1 MSVFWVSDPG
11 VTRRCGAALATL
23 ALCLALPLG
32 ALSARD
38 ATAASA
44 ATRDSVR
51 TARRVVIDESGVR
64 IHTLSGDSV
73 IESSG
78 NTERENDV
86 TIVPRRN
93 GHRVHISE
101 HAITIDD
108 KDSDHDA
115 SGVNVDTDGSDMV
128 RVFADAE
135 VPRGEHVDGDVVAVF
150 GSVTVHGDVAGSVVA
165 VFGSVKLD
173 TSATVHGDAVAIGGA
188 LDAPTG
194 SVVEG
199 NSVSLGLLP
208 LAWGLPALPVV
219 LGMILAGWLSM
230 LFLAWLLH
238 LLFADRMERA
248 AQTASRR
255 TGLSLLM
262 GFISAPLMVLAC
274 VLLLVTVLG
283 IPFAFLLPIAY
294 AVLTLAGQLAATY
307 VLGSKLMRRRL
318 GDPWAFTP
326 IVTGT
331 LFIAAFFVI
340 GAFFASGTGFVRT
353 AALFFDL
360 LGALLLAGLTVIG
373 TGAFLVS
380 RFGSRPSA
388 SASGALGA
396 PGAVVVPAGPVS

>member
-1 MSVFWVSDPG
+1 MSVSWASDPG
-11 VTRRCGAALATL
+11 VMSRRRAALAAL
-23 ALCLALPLG
+23 AFCLALPLG
-32 ALSARD
+32 ALSVRA
-38 ATAASA
+38 ATAAA
-44 ATRDSVR
+44 ARDTVR

-78 NTERENDV
+78 STEHENNV

-108 KDSDHDA
+108 KDSENDA

-150 GSVTVHGDVAGSVVA
+150 GSVTVHGEVAGSVVA

-188 LDAPTG
+188 LVAPSG

-208 LAWGLPALPVV
+208 LAWGLPALPIV

-388 SASGALGA
+388 GASGALAA
-396 PGAVVVPAGPVS
+396 PGAVIAPAGPAS

>member
-1 MSVFWVSDPG
+1 MSVFWDSDGRAPRG
-11 VTRRCGAALATL
+11 LNRRVLALAL
-23 ALCLALPLG
+23 VL
-32 ALSARD
+32 
-38 ATAASA
+38 ASA
-44 ATRDSVR
+44 LLWLAPAAGIAAGRDSTR
-51 TARRVVIDESGVR
+51 TARRVVIDDSGVR
-64 IHTLSGDSV
+64 IHTLSGDSL
-73 IESSG
+73 IESSDSEPG
-78 NTERENDV
+78 ETV
-86 TIVPRRN
+86 TTRHG

-108 KDSDHDA
+108 NNPSRHDGLVSVDS
-115 SGVNVDTDGSDMV
+115 DGSDMV

-135 VPRGEHVDGDVVAVF
+135 VPHGEHVDGDVVAVF
-150 GSVTVHGDVAGSVVA
+150 GSVTVRGEVSGSAVA

-173 TSATVHGDAVAIGGA
+173 TSATVHGDAVAIGGG
-188 LDAPTG
+188 LEAPPG
-194 SVVEG
+194 AVVEG

-208 LAWGLPALPVV
+208 MAWGLPALPIV

-230 LFLAWLLH
+230 LFLGWLLH
-238 LLFADRMERA
+238 LLFADRMMRA

-262 GFISAPLMVLAC
+262 GFVSAPLMVLAC

-307 VLGSKLMRRRL
+307 VLGSKLMRRQL
-318 GDPWAFTP
+318 GEPWAFGP
-326 IVTGT
+326 IVIGT
-331 LFIAAFFVI
+331 LFIGAFFVI
-340 GAFFASGTGFVRT
+340 GALFASGSGFMRT

-380 RFGSRPSA
+380 RFGARISPPQ
-388 SASGALGA
+388 SGAVMPAA
-396 PGAVVVPAGPVS
+396 PGAIPASPASS

>member
-1 MSVFWVSDPG
+1 MSVFSVSERRGPG
-11 VTRRCGAALATL
+11 GLKRRFAALALML
-23 ALCLALPLG
+23 ALLLAPAAG
-32 ALSARD
+32 MAAARD
-38 ATAASA
+38 T
-44 ATRDSVR
+44 TRS
-51 TARRVVIDESGVR
+51 ARRVVIDDQGVR
-64 IHTLSGDSV
+64 IHTLSGDSL

-78 NTERENDV
+78 PGETV
-86 TIVPRRN
+86 TARHG
-93 GHRVHISE
+93 GHRVQISD
-101 HAITIDD
+101 HAITIDGHNTSSHD
-108 KDSDHDA
+108 GVVSVDS
-115 SGVNVDTDGSDMV
+115 DGSDMV

-135 VPRGEHVDGDVVAVF
+135 VPAGERIDGDVVAVF
-150 GSVTVHGDVAGSVVA
+150 GSVTVHGEVSGSAVA

-173 TSATVHGDAVAIGGA
+173 TSATVHGDAVAIGGG
-188 LDAPTG
+188 LSAPGG

-208 LAWGLPALPVV
+208 VAWGLPALPIV

-238 LLFADRMERA
+238 LLFAGRMMRA

-262 GFISAPLMVLAC
+262 GFVSAPLMVLAC

-294 AVLTLAGQLAATY
+294 TVLTLAGQLASTY
-307 VLGSKLMRRRL
+307 VLGSKLMRRPL
-318 GDPWAFTP
+318 GEPWAFMP

-340 GAFFASGTGFVRT
+340 GAVFASGSGFLRT

-380 RFGSRPSA
+380 RFGSRISPPEG
-388 SASGALGA
+388 GALA
-396 PGAVVVPAGPVS
+396 PPATAAIPASPAST

>member
-1 MSVFWVSDPG
+1 MSVCSASDLRG
-11 VTRRCGAALATL
+11 SEGLKRRLAAVALVLAP
-23 ALCLALPLG
+23 ALLLLTPAAGPT
-32 ALSARD
+32 AARD
-38 ATAASA
+38 T
-44 ATRDSVR
+44 TRS
-51 TARRVVIDESGVR
+51 ARRVVIDDSGVH
-64 IHTLSGDSV
+64 IHTLSGDSLV
-73 IESSG
+73 ESSESG
-78 NTERENDV
+78 QTV
-86 TIVPRRN
+86 TTRRG

-101 HAITIDD
+101 HAITVDD
-108 KDSDHDA
+108 NNTSSHDGVVSVDS
-115 SGVNVDTDGSDMV
+115 DGSDMV

-135 VPRGEHVDGDVVAVF
+135 VPAGERIDGDVVAVF
-150 GSVTVHGDVAGSVVA
+150 GSVTVHGEVSGSAVA

-173 TSATVHGDAVAIGGA
+173 TSAKVHGDAVAIGGG
-188 LDAPTG
+188 LSAPAG

-208 LAWGLPALPVV
+208 VAWGLPALPIV

-238 LLFADRMERA
+238 LLFADRMMRA

-262 GFISAPLMVLAC
+262 GFVSAPLMVLAC

-294 AVLTLAGQLAATY
+294 AVLTLAGQLASTY
-307 VLGSKLMRRRL
+307 VLGSKLMRRPL
-318 GDPWAFTP
+318 GEPWAFTP

-331 LFIAAFFVI
+331 LFIGAFFVI
-340 GAFFASGTGFVRT
+340 GALFASGTGLLRS

-380 RFGSRPSA
+380 RFGSRLSPPEGGTLVPSA
-388 SASGALGA
+388 PAAIPAS
-396 PGAVVVPAGPVS
+396 PASS